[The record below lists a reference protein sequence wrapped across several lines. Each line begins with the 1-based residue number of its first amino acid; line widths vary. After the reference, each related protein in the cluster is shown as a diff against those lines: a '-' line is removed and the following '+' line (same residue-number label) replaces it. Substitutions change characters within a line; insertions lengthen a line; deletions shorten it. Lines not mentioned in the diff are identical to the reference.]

1 MSGRSR
7 ARRRLGRADFRLI
20 AVGVVLLIAW
30 SGLGFRLFQIQVVD
44 AAVFEERS
52 REQRT
57 TRQDLAAAR
66 GTIFD
71 RQGELLAVTIEGVT
85 VSANLAEI
93 EDITVTSTLIAA
105 SIGGDREALIERLE
119 SKETGWVTL
128 VRQLEPADA
137 DHLKEMEL
145 PGLYFVN
152 EPKRVYP
159 AGRFTA
165 SVIGFV
171 GWDNEGL
178 EGMEYYYESA
188 LAGTPGYAEWERAI
202 GGTPIPFA
210 SSEVVPAVP
219 GSDLVSTIDLDITF
233 AASQV
238 CEDTIQ
244 RTEALR
250 CTIVVLNPET
260 GEILAMV
267 NTPSFD
273 PNDVRS
279 ADPALLQ
286 NAAVRMTY
294 EPGSTQKLVTVA
306 AAIETGA
313 VQWSTLIHDVPY
325 ELEVIEGACDKGDEG
340 DEVYGCYHDAYV
352 HDDEDMTVKDIFTKS
367 SNTGTILIQR
377 ELGDTAHRKY
387 LESWGFGSRTGVDF
401 SGEAA
406 GIAEVDSTC
415 GPCTASAAIGYS
427 VSVTPLQMAS
437 VFATIANDGV
447 WVQPHLVSSVVDGD
461 GARRPVEP
469 EERRVV
475 SDETARIMRLLLQS
489 VVESED
495 GTGGNARVTGYEV
508 GGKTG
513 TSRKWEGGSYSES
526 AWIASFIG
534 MAPIDDPQL
543 VVAVVIDSPVNGH
556 YGGDAAAPAFA
567 EVMEH
572 ALHQLGV
579 SSDE

>member
-1 MSGRSR
+1 MRGRPR
-7 ARRRLGRADFRLI
+7 ARRRPRRADLRLI
-20 AVGVVLLIAW
+20 AVGVVLLVAW

-44 AAVFEERS
+44 ASVFEERS

-57 TRQDLAAAR
+57 IRQDLAAAR

-93 EDITVTSTLIAA
+93 EDTTVASTLIAA
-105 SIGGDREALIERLE
+105 AIGGDRDELKARLE
-119 SKETGWVTL
+119 SKETGWITV
-128 VRQLEPADA
+128 VRQLEPAEA
-137 DHLKEMEL
+137 DHLREMDY

-159 AGRFTA
+159 AGQFTS

-178 EGMEYYYESA
+178 EGMEYFYESA

-210 SSEVVPAVP
+210 TSDVEPAVP
-219 GSDLVSTIDLDITF
+219 GSDLVSTIDLGITF
-233 AASQV
+233 AASQA
-238 CEDTIQ
+238 CEDTIT
-244 RTEALR
+244 RTDALR
-250 CTIVVLNPET
+250 CTIVVLDPET

-294 EPGSTQKLVTVA
+294 EPGSTQKLVTVS
-306 AAIETGA
+306 AAIEEGA
-313 VQWSTLIHDVPY
+313 VDWSTLIRDVPDQ
-325 ELEVIEGACDKGDEG
+325 LEVIEGACDKGED
-340 DEVYGCYHDAYV
+340 VYGCYHDV
-352 HDDEDMTVKDIFTKS
+352 STHEDEDMTVKDIFTRS

-377 ELGDTAHRKY
+377 ELGDEAHREY
-387 LESWGFGSRTGVDF
+387 LEKWGFGTRTGVDF

-406 GIAEVDSTC
+406 GIAEVDITC

-447 WVQPHLVSSVVDGD
+447 WVQPHLVRSIVDGD
-461 GARRPVEP
+461 GVTESVDL

-475 SDETARIMRLLLQS
+475 SEETARIMRLLLRS
-489 VVESED
+489 VVESDE
-495 GTGGNARVTGYEV
+495 GTGGNARVEGYEV

-513 TSRKWEGGSYSES
+513 TSRKWEDGEYSES

-567 EVMEH
+567 DVMEH

-579 SSDE
+579 ASDE

>member
-1 MSGRSR
+1 VSGRTR
-7 ARRRLGRADFRLI
+7 ARRRFVRADFRLI
-20 AVGVVLLIAW
+20 AVGVVLLVAW

-44 AAVFEERS
+44 GAVYEERS

-57 TRQDLAAAR
+57 IRQDLAAAR

-71 RQGELLAVTIEGVT
+71 RQGQLLAVTIDGVT
-85 VSANLAEI
+85 VSANLSEI
-93 EDITVTSTLIAA
+93 EDVTVVASLVAA
-105 SIGGDREALIERLE
+105 AVGGDRDELKSRLE
-119 SKETGWVTL
+119 SKELGWVTL
-128 VRQLEPADA
+128 LRQLEPADA
-137 DHLKEMEL
+137 NRLKELQL

-159 AGRFTA
+159 AGQFTA
-165 SVIGFV
+165 SVVGFV

-178 EGMEYYYESA
+178 EGLEYYYESA
-188 LAGTPGYAEWERAI
+188 LSGTPGYAEWERAI

-210 SSEVVPAVP
+210 TSDVVPAIP
-219 GSDLVSTIDLDITF
+219 GSDLVSTIDLDIQF
-233 AASQV
+233 AASQACQETV
-238 CEDTIQ
+238 A
-244 RTEALR
+244 RTDALR
-250 CTIVVLNPET
+250 CTIVVLDTTT
-260 GEILAMV
+260 GEVLAMV
-267 NTPSFD
+267 NYPSFD

-279 ADPALLQ
+279 ADPSLLQ

-306 AAIETGA
+306 SAIEEG
-313 VQWSTLIHDVPY
+313 VVEWSTLFRGVPY
-325 ELEVIEGACDKGDEG
+325 QLEVVEGACSKGQD
-340 DEVYGCYHDAYV
+340 VFGCYHDAYV
-352 HDDEDMTVKDIFTKS
+352 HPDLDLTVKEIFTQS

-377 ELGDTAHRKY
+377 ELGDVAHRDY
-387 LESWGFGSRTGVDF
+387 LERWGFGNRTGVDF
-401 SGEAA
+401 SGEAV
-406 GIAEVDSTC
+406 GVAEVDITC

-447 WVQPHLVSSVVDGD
+447 WVQPHLVSSIVDGD
-461 GARRPVEP
+461 GVRQAVEP
-469 EERRVV
+469 DEHRIV
-475 SDETARIMRLLLQS
+475 SENTARVMRLLLQS
-489 VVESED
+489 VVEAD
-495 GTGGNARVTGYEV
+495 NGTGGNARVAGYEV

-513 TSRKWEGGSYSES
+513 TSRKWEGGSYSET

-567 EVMEH
+567 EVMEQ

-579 SSDE
+579 PFDE

>member
-1 MSGRSR
+1 MRGRSR
-7 ARRRLGRADFRLI
+7 ARRRLRRADFRLI
-20 AVGVVLLIAW
+20 AVGVAILVAW
-30 SGLGFRLFQIQVVD
+30 GGLGFRLFEIQIVD
-44 AAVFEERS
+44 AAVYEERS

-57 TRQDLAAAR
+57 IRQDLAAAR

-71 RQGELLAVTIEGVT
+71 REGQLLAVTIEGVT
-85 VSANLAEI
+85 VSVNLAEI
-93 EDITVTSTLIAA
+93 EDIKVVASLVAA
-105 SIGGDREALIERLE
+105 ATGGDRDAVVERLE
-119 SKETGWVTL
+119 SKESGWVTL
-128 VRQLEPADA
+128 VRQLEPAQA
-137 DHLKEMEL
+137 DVIKEMEL
-145 PGLYFVN
+145 PGLYFIN

-165 SVIGFV
+165 SVVGFV

-178 EGMEYYYESA
+178 EGLEYYYESA

-210 SSEVVPAVP
+210 SSDVVPAVP
-219 GSDLVSTIDLDITF
+219 GSDLISTLDLDIQF
-233 AASQV
+233 AASQACDETV
-238 CEDTIQ
+238 E

-250 CTIVVLNPET
+250 CTIVVLDTRT
-260 GEILAMV
+260 GEVLAMV

-306 AAIETGA
+306 SAIEEGA
-313 VQWSTLIHDVPY
+313 VEWSTLIRNVPFQ
-325 ELEVIEGACDKGDEG
+325 LEILEGACDEND
-340 DEVYGCYHDAYV
+340 DVNGCYHDVYM
-352 HDDEDMTVKDIFTKS
+352 HPDLDLTVKEVFTRS
-367 SNTGTILIQR
+367 SNTGTILIQQ
-377 ELGDTAHRKY
+377 ELGDAAHREY
-387 LESWGFGSRTGVDF
+387 LERWGFGSRTGIDF

-406 GIAEVDSTC
+406 GLAEVDASC
-415 GPCTASAAIGYS
+415 GSCTASAAIGYS

-437 VFATIANDGV
+437 VFATIANDGI
-447 WVQPHLVSSVVDGD
+447 WVQPHLISGIVDG
-461 GARRPVEP
+461 GGVRQAVEP
-469 EERRVV
+469 ERRRVV
-475 SDETARIMRLLLQS
+475 SEDTARIMRLLLQS
-489 VVESED
+489 VVESDE

-513 TSRKWEGGSYSES
+513 TTRKWIGGSYSES

-534 MAPIDDPQL
+534 MAPIDDPKL

-579 SSDE
+579 SPNE

>member
-1 MSGRSR
+1 VSGRTR

-20 AVGVVLLIAW
+20 AVGVALLVAW
-30 SGLGFRLFQIQVVD
+30 GSLGFRLFQIQVVD
-44 AAVFEERS
+44 AAVYEERS

-57 TRQDLAAAR
+57 IRQDLAAAR

-71 RQGELLAVTIEGVT
+71 RQGQLLAVTVDGVT
-85 VSANLAEI
+85 VSVNLAEV
-93 EDITVTSTLIAA
+93 EDTKVMASLVAA
-105 SIGGDREALIERLE
+105 AVGGDRDALIERLE
-119 SKETGWVTL
+119 SKETGWITL
-128 VRQLEPADA
+128 LRQLEPAEVDG
-137 DHLKEMEL
+137 LKEMDL
-145 PGLYFVN
+145 PGLYFIN

-159 AGRFTA
+159 AGQFTA
-165 SVIGFV
+165 SVVGFV

-178 EGMEYYYESA
+178 EGLEYFYESA

-210 SSEVVPAVP
+210 TSDIVPAVP
-219 GSDLVSTIDLDITF
+219 GSDLISTIDLGIQF
-233 AASQV
+233 AASQACDETV
-238 CEDTIQ
+238 Q
-244 RTEALR
+244 RTEAIR
-250 CTIVVLNPET
+250 CTIVVLDPET

-279 ADPALLQ
+279 ADPDFLQ

-306 AAIETGA
+306 SAIEEG
-313 VQWSTLIHDVPY
+313 VVEWSTLFRSVPY
-325 ELEVIEGACDKGDEG
+325 ELEVIDGACDKGQD
-340 DEVYGCYHDAYV
+340 VYGCYHDAYF
-352 HDDEDMTVKDIFTKS
+352 HPDLDLTVKDIFTRS

-377 ELGDTAHRKY
+377 ELGDKAHREY
-387 LESWGFGSRTGVDF
+387 LDRWGFGTQTGVDF
-401 SGEAA
+401 SGEAT
-406 GIAEVDSTC
+406 GVAEVDITC

-437 VFATIANDGV
+437 VFGTIANDGV
-447 WVQPHLVSSVVDGD
+447 WVQPHLVSGVVDGE
-461 GARRPVEP
+461 GVRSAVEA
-469 EERRVV
+469 EDRRVV
-475 SDETARIMRLLLQS
+475 SESTARVMQLLLQS

-495 GTGGNARVTGYEV
+495 GTGGNAAVDGYEV

-513 TSRKWEGGSYSES
+513 TSRKWIGGSYSET

-534 MAPIDDPQL
+534 MAPVDDPQL
-543 VVAVVIDSPVNGH
+543 VVAVVVDSPVNGH

-572 ALHQLGV
+572 ALHQLGI
-579 SSDE
+579 SQDG

>member
-7 ARRRLGRADFRLI
+7 ARRRLRRADFRLI
-20 AVGVVLLIAW
+20 TVGVALIVAW

-44 AAVFEERS
+44 AAVYEERS

-57 TRQDLAAAR
+57 IHQDLAAAR

-71 RQGELLAVTIEGVT
+71 RQGQLLAVTIEGVT

-93 EDITVTSTLIAA
+93 EDVTVTASLIAA
-105 SIGGDREALIERLE
+105 AIGGDRDALKERLE

-128 VRQLEPADA
+128 VRQMEPADA
-137 DHLKEMEL
+137 DHLREMEL

-178 EGMEYYYESA
+178 EGLEYYYESA

-210 SSEVVPAVP
+210 TSDIVPAIP
-219 GSDLVSTIDLDITF
+219 GSDLVSTIDLGIQF
-233 AASQV
+233 AASQACV
-238 CEDTIQ
+238 DTIE

-250 CTIVVLNPET
+250 CTIVVLDPNT
-260 GEILAMV
+260 GEVLAMV

-279 ADPALLQ
+279 ADPAMLQ

-306 AAIETGA
+306 AAIEEQA
-313 VQWSTLIHDVPY
+313 VQWSTLIRNVPY
-325 ELEVIEGACDKGDEG
+325 ELEVIDGACDKGD
-340 DEVYGCYHDAYV
+340 DVYGCYHDVYV
-352 HDDEDMTVKDIFTKS
+352 HPDLDMTVKDIFTRS

-377 ELGDTAHRKY
+377 ELGDVAHREY
-387 LESWGFGSRTGVDF
+387 LEKWGFGSRTGVDF

-406 GIAEVDSTC
+406 GVAEVDIAC

-447 WVQPHLVSSVVDGD
+447 WVRPHLVGSIVDGD
-461 GARRPVEP
+461 GIRQAVEP
-469 EERRVV
+469 EQRRVV
-475 SDETARIMRLLLQS
+475 SEETARIMRLLLRS
-489 VVESED
+489 VVESDD

-513 TSRKWEGGSYSES
+513 TSRKWEGGGYSDT

-567 EVMEH
+567 EVMEN

-579 SSDE
+579 SPDE

>member
-7 ARRRLGRADFRLI
+7 ARRRLRRADFRLI
-20 AVGVVLLIAW
+20 TVGVVLIVAW

-44 AAVFEERS
+44 AAVYEERS

-57 TRQDLAAAR
+57 IHQDLAAAR

-71 RQGELLAVTIEGVT
+71 RQGQLLAVTIEGVT

-93 EDITVTSTLIAA
+93 DDFTVTASLIAA
-105 SIGGDREALIERLE
+105 AVGGDRDELKARLE

-128 VRQLEPADA
+128 VRQMEPADA
-137 DHLKEMEL
+137 DHLRELEL

-165 SVIGFV
+165 SVVGFV

-178 EGMEYYYESA
+178 EGMEYFYESA

-210 SSEVVPAVP
+210 TSEIVPAVP
-219 GSDLVSTIDLDITF
+219 GSDLVSTIDLDIQF
-233 AASQV
+233 AASQACV
-238 CEDTIQ
+238 ATIE

-250 CTIVVLNPET
+250 CTIVVLDPNT
-260 GEILAMV
+260 GEVLAMV

-279 ADPALLQ
+279 ADPAMLQ

-306 AAIETGA
+306 AAIEEKA
-313 VQWSTLIHDVPY
+313 VQWSTLIRNVPY
-325 ELEVIEGACDKGDEG
+325 ELEVIDGACDKG
-340 DEVYGCYHDAYV
+340 DEVYGCYHDVYV
-352 HDDEDMTVKDIFTKS
+352 HPDLDMTVKDIFTRS

-377 ELGDTAHRKY
+377 ELGDVAHRKY
-387 LESWGFGSRTGVDF
+387 LEKWGFGSRTGIDF

-406 GIAEVDSTC
+406 GVAEVDITC

-447 WVQPHLVSSVVDGD
+447 WVRPHLVGSIVDGD
-461 GARRPVEP
+461 GIRQAVEP
-469 EERRVV
+469 EQRRIV
-475 SDETARIMRLLLQS
+475 SEETARIMRLLLRS
-489 VVESED
+489 VVESDD

-513 TSRKWEGGSYSES
+513 TSRKWEGGGYSET

-567 EVMEH
+567 EVMEN

-579 SSDE
+579 SPDE